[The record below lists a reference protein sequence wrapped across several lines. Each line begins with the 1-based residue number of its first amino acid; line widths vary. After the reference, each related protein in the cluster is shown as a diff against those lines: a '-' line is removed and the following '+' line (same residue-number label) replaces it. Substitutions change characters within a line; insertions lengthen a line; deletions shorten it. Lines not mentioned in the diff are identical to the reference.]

1 MQDKIALSDQF
12 EERLIEF
19 AARIIRLAGRL
30 PKNFQGRHVAN
41 QILRSGTAGAPNYA
55 EARGAESRADFIH
68 KMRIVQKELNETAV
82 WIRIMAKSS
91 LISPDL
97 LVDILAEN
105 KELCRMASAS
115 IRTAGVVRP
124 PSVRIRIEHWE
135 LNIGQTPIE
144 HSAKLFLREPSVR
157 PFSHQ
162 RHRRDQLRAIRPPRW
177 AVLLRTSTERLGR
190 VEISIRVHRELV
202 HAPECARERPVSSP

>member
-1 MQDKIALSDQF
+1 MFNSQCSILIRWGPPIAPFGAMKDKIALSDQF

-30 PKNFQGRHVAN
+30 SKNFQGRHVAK

-82 WIRIMAKSS
+82 WIRIMAKSC
-91 LISPDL
+91 LVSPDL

-105 KELCRMASAS
+105 KELCRIASAS
-115 IRTAGVVRP
+115 IKTARTRAAG
-124 PSVRIRIEHWE
+124 
-135 LNIGQTPIE
+135 
-144 HSAKLFLREPSVR
+144 
-157 PFSHQ
+157 
-162 RHRRDQLRAIRPPRW
+162 
-177 AVLLRTSTERLGR
+177 
-190 VEISIRVHRELV
+190 SID
-202 HAPECARERPVSSP
+202 